1 MIYITILYL
10 FLYEFGLVYIMVQ
23 IVFYIIT

>member
-23 IVFYIIT
+23 IVFYIII